1 MGDFTQQD
9 LNTYKSVLF
18 DEDEQNKL
26 LELDLISKFDNA
38 DKSGFNFLLPY
49 VGKNYKKQR
58 ILIVAESK
66 YIETTDDDVP
76 AKTFYKWIINRV
88 LNQNDDS
95 EVADFID
102 KHNYQIY
109 TRQPFVE
116 YYKCL
121 HGERDKTYQGWPF
134 LTLINDFCDQFNC
147 TKEEALLSFAF
158 MNFFIAPVV
167 CSGKDNG
174 MKRGVFYKLYKHD
187 CKEYREYAK
196 RCSDFL
202 DDVIDCLNPDVV
214 FMCSKYAWDNYW
226 GKHQKD
232 GKIVWLYHP
241 SDNRN
246 WSKKVP
252 FYEGKTSKEVFKE
265 KLEELKHNF

>member
-102 KHNYQIY
+102 
-109 TRQPFVE
+109 TRRR
-116 YYKCL
+116 
-121 HGERDKTYQGWPF
+121 GEGDDGRQAP
-134 LTLINDFCDQFNC
+134 CRH
-147 TKEEALLSFAF
+147 EAL
-158 MNFFIAPVV
+158 
-167 CSGKDNG
+167 
-174 MKRGVFYKLYKHD
+174 H
-187 CKEYREYAK
+187 
-196 RCSDFL
+196 
-202 DDVIDCLNPDVV
+202 
-214 FMCSKYAWDNYW
+214 
-226 GKHQKD
+226 
-232 GKIVWLYHP
+232 
-241 SDNRN
+241 
-246 WSKKVP
+246 VP
-252 FYEGKTSKEVFKE
+252 RVR
-265 KLEELKHNF
+265 L